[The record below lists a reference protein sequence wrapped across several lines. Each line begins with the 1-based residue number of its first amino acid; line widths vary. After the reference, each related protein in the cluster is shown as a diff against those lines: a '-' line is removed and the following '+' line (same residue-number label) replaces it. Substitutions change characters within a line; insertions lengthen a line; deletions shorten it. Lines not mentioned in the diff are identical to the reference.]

1 MTVLCLERAL
11 LPEGWAERVTLR
23 LDPEG
28 RIAAVEPGKGEGEP
42 VRGAVVPGL
51 ANLHSHAFQRA
62 MAGLAEVAG
71 PGEDSFWSWRE
82 VMYRFLARLEPED
95 VEAIAT
101 FAYAEMLE
109 AGFTAVGEF
118 HYLHHDPEGRVYA
131 EPAELALRHVEA
143 ARASGIGLT
152 LLPSFYAHGDVGGAP
167 ASPGQRRFLC
177 DLELFGRI
185 HAAAARAVGTLP
197 GGRIGIAP
205 HSIRA
210 VTPEEL
216 RRLVDLFP
224 EGPVH
229 VHASEQPREVEACR
243 AVHGTTPITLIAD
256 TIGLPERLCLIHGT
270 HATEAERNA
279 LAGSAAVLGLCPI
292 TEASLGDGIFP
303 VTAFRREGGRFGVGS
318 DSNVEIDAA
327 AELRQ
332 LEYAQRLALGRRN
345 CLAAPG
351 RSTGRV
357 LFEAALEGGARALGR
372 EPVGLRPG
380 ASADLV
386 ALDPDHPDLLGRTDD
401 RLLDGW
407 IFCAGKEAV
416 REVRVRGRRVVEAGR
431 HVAKDAIL
439 ARYRATLARLTE
451 T

>member
-23 LDPEG
+23 LGADG
-28 RIAAVEPGKGEGEP
+28 RIVAVEPGRGEGEP
-42 VRGAVVPGL
+42 VPGIVLPGL

-82 VMYRFLARLEPED
+82 AMYRFLARLGPDE
-95 VEAIAT
+95 VEAIAA

-118 HYLHHDPEGRVYA
+118 HYLHHDPEGVPYA

-143 ARASGIGLT
+143 ARATGIGLT
-152 LLPSFYAHGDVGGAP
+152 LLPSFYAHGEVGGAP
-167 ASPGQRRFLC
+167 PGEGQRRFVC
-177 DLELFGRI
+177 DLDLFAKLHERC
-185 HAAAARAVGTLP
+185 ARAIRDLP

-210 VTPEEL
+210 VTIEEL
-216 RRLVDLFP
+216 RWLAELFP
-224 EGPVH
+224 EGPLH

-243 AVHGTTPITLIAD
+243 RVHGTTPIALLAE
-256 TIGLPERLCLIHGT
+256 TIGLDSRTCLIHGT
-270 HATEAERNA
+270 HATEAERRRFA
-279 LAGSAAVLGLCPI
+279 ASPAVLGSCPI
-292 TEASLGDGIFP
+292 TEASLGDGIVP
-303 VTAFRREGGRFGVGS
+303 ATAFFREGGRFGVGS
-318 DSNVEIDAA
+318 DSNVQIDAA

-332 LEYAQRLALGRRN
+332 LEYSQRLASGRRN
-345 CLAAPG
+345 CLSEPG

-357 LFEAALEGGARALGR
+357 LFETALAGGAQALERG
-372 EPVGLRPG
+372 PVGLRPG

-386 ALDPDHPDLLGRTDD
+386 VLDPDHPDLLGRSDD
-401 RLLDGW
+401 RQLDGW
-407 IFCAGKEAV
+407 IFCAGKAAV
-416 REVRVRGRRVVEAGR
+416 REVRVGGRRVVEAGR
-431 HVAKDAIL
+431 HVAKDGIG
-439 ARYRATLARLTE
+439 ARYRPVLARLLS
-451 T
+451 

>member
-11 LPEGWAERVTLR
+11 LPEGWREKVTLR
-23 LDPEG
+23 IGADG
-28 RIAAVEPGKGEGEP
+28 RIAAVECGRGEGEI
-42 VRGAVVPGL
+42 VRGVALPGL

-71 PGEDSFWSWRE
+71 QGEDSFWSWRE
-82 VMYRFLARLEPED
+82 VMYRFLAQLDPED

-118 HYLHHDPEGRVYA
+118 HYLHHDPQGRPYA

-143 ARASGIGLT
+143 ARASGIGLV

-167 ASPGQRRFLC
+167 PAAGQRRFVC
-177 DLELFGRI
+177 DLELFARI
-185 HAAAARAVGTLP
+185 REGAARAIRELP
-197 GGRIGIAP
+197 GGRIGTAP

-216 RRLVDLFP
+216 RELVELFP
-224 EGPVH
+224 EGPLH
-229 VHASEQPREVEACR
+229 LHASEQPREVEACR
-243 AVHGTTPITLIAD
+243 RVHGTTPIALIED
-256 TIGLPERLCLIHGT
+256 TIGLRDRLCLIHGT
-270 HATEAERNA
+270 HASESERRR
-279 LAGSAAVLGLCPI
+279 LAASPATLGLCPI

-303 VTAFRREGGRFGVGS
+303 ATAFRREGGRFGVGS

-345 CLAAPG
+345 CLTEPG

-372 EPVGLRPG
+372 GPAGLRPG
-380 ASADLV
+380 AFADLV
-386 ALDPDHPDLLGRTDD
+386 VLDPEHPDLLGRCEDG
-401 RLLDGW
+401 LLDGW
-407 IFCAGKEAV
+407 IFCAGKSAV
-416 REVRVRGRRVVEAGR
+416 REVWAGGRRVVEVGR
-431 HVAKDAIL
+431 HLAAEAIR
-439 ARYRATLARLTE
+439 ARYRAVIQRLLA
-451 T
+451 